1 MSMFITI
8 KYVIKTFKEYIKLHL
23 FRIKWMRKNQ
33 YSDTIPMNIFPLE
46 CVTIGKGSYGE
57 LNVVTFNNLTKL
69 IVGNYVSIAQ
79 QVSFLLD
86 VEHNMNTIST
96 YPFKVKML
104 KQVDAESFSK
114 GDILVDDDVWIGY
127 GATIMSGVHIGQGA
141 VVAAGAVVT
150 RDVPPY
156 AVVGGVPAKVIKKRF
171 DEEIISELLTV
182 DYSKLNRDIVS
193 ENSDALYLKLCKKE
207 QLEWLK
213 KLD

>member
-1 MSMFITI
+1 MFITI